1 MSPSLVHQIL
11 AIAHPYVEYLQA
23 NFTKWY
29 ILVPGILIALNVLTF
44 LYTKYLEY
52 KFNAK
57 PVTNFIQDYTFGVLT
72 PLILIYYKSQGT
84 VMEFA
89 NNLWGNRFFIK
100 NADVGTGELRIFGMH
115 LIETKDPDRK
125 SVV

>member
-11 AIAHPYVEYLQA
+11 AITHPYVEYLEE
-23 NFTKWY
+23 NITKWY
-29 ILVPGILIALNVLTF
+29 ILVPGILIVLNVLTT
-44 LYTKYLEY
+44 LHTKYLEY

-57 PVTNFIQDYTFGVLT
+57 PVTNFIQDYTFGVIT

-89 NNLWGNRFFIK
+89 NNF
-100 NADVGTGELRIFGMH
+100 
-115 LIETKDPDRK
+115 
-125 SVV
+125 